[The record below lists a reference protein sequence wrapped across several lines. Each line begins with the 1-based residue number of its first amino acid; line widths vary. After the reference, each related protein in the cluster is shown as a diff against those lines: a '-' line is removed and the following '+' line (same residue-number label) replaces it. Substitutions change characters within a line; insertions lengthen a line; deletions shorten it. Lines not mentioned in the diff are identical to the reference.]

1 MHYVYKQ
8 HKETNQEYTKI
19 GIYLDNLEMY
29 RFKMAKRGYKDV
41 CPMNI

>member
-1 MHYVYKQ
+1 MHYVYKR

-19 GIYLDNLEMY
+19 GIYLNKLE
-29 RFKMAKRGYKDV
+29 KVQIQKWKRGYKDA